1 MKVKNL
7 KIFYKEN
14 KRSSPLL
21 IFIHGAACDHTLW
34 CYQSRY
40 FFNIGYS
47 TLTLDLPGHGLNHS
61 KPLLRISEMSSLINN
76 LLKKV
81 IQNNIILI
89 GHSMGSLIC
98 LDVASSNPEKLKK
111 VILIGASY
119 PMNVSKDLLNKSK
132 KNQEEAINDMIQWSL
147 PSNVK
152 LSGSNLIG
160 LDLANLVSVIM
171 NSTPNGVLH
180 KDLKACNNFS
190 LKHEDIKSIK
200 ALITIIAGEKDIM
213 TPIKGSKKLVEL
225 LPSITLNSI
234 KEVGH
239 FHTLENPIE
248 VNKIIRKSLGK

>member
-14 KRSSPLL
+14 KRSSPLI

-40 FFNIGYS
+40 FFNIGCS
-47 TLTLDLPGHGLNHS
+47 TLTLDLPGHGLNQS

-81 IQNNIILI
+81 KQNNIILI

-98 LDVASSNPEKLKK
+98 LDVAASNPEKLKK

-160 LDLANLVSVIM
+160 LNLANLVSVIM
-171 NSTPNGVLH
+171 NNTPSGVLY
-180 KDLKACNNFS
+180 KDLLACNNFS
-190 LKHEDIKSIK
+190 LKSEMIKSIK

-213 TPIKGSKKLVEL
+213 TPIKGSKNLIEI

-234 KEVGH
+234 KQVGH

-248 VNKIIRKSLGK
+248 VNKIIRKSLEI

>member
-14 KRSSPLL
+14 KKFSPLL
-21 IFIHGAACDHTLW
+21 VFIHGAACDHTLW

-47 TLTLDLPGHGLNHS
+47 TITLDLPGHGLNQS
-61 KPLLRISEMSSLINN
+61 KPLLKISEMSSLIIN
-76 LLKKV
+76 LLKKCT
-81 IQNNIILI
+81 QKNIILV

-98 LDVASSNPEKLKK
+98 LDIASSNLKKIKK

-119 PMNVSKDLLNKSK
+119 PMNVSKELLNKSK
-132 KNQEEAINDMIQWSL
+132 KNQDEAINDMIQWSL
-147 PSNVK
+147 PGKVK

-171 NSTPNGVLH
+171 NSTPSGVLY
-180 KDLKACNNFS
+180 KDLLACNNFS
-190 LKHEDIKSIK
+190 LKRESIKLIK

-213 TPIKGSKKLVEL
+213 TPIKGSKNLIEL
-225 LPSITLNSI
+225 LPSITLKSI
-234 KEVGH
+234 KHVGH
-239 FHTLENPIE
+239 FHTLENPIK
-248 VNKIIRKSLGK
+248 VNEIIKKSLGI